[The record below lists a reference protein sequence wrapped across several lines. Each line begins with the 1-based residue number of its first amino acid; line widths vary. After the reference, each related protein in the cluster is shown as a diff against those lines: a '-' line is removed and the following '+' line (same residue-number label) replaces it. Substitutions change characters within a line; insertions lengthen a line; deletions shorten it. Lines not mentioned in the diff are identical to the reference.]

1 VLVTDESGQQ
11 VWSAEY
17 TPFGKQVSKEGEL
30 DRAAKFAGKD
40 LDEDTRLYYFN
51 ARWYDQETGR
61 FISEDPKFDPNN
73 PNLYWYCDNNPL
85 TNVDL
90 DGRETTRADQ
100 KVFDKWFSVWTT
112 INNNAVN
119 SERTQRQAI
128 WKQDPVGYAEN
139 RSLYNMGRRDIFGKE
154 YQNTVNLIDTSTA
167 MMSAAPKVQDW
178 IENQISNGHTPTL
191 EEINNKAAQIAK
203 ANEDFE
209 TYMAPIIYGA
219 IGWAQMGAGKSS
231 QGNNAKLTEE
241 GAGNTFKSPELKID
255 DIQFGNKVGKHAED
269 YGLSP
274 KSPQSRQWVRDH
286 IENIHNSPDEVRQGT
301 WRGLGEKLPDG
312 NRAEGNAIFYRQ
324 GNDVVV
330 TDMNGNFVTILKD
343 GVVNSRFQGATAI
356 STE

>member
-128 WKQDPVGYAEN
+128 WKQDPVGFADRMYD
-139 RSLYNMGRRDIFGKE
+139 YKMGKRDVFGKQ
-154 YQNTVNLIDTSTA
+154 YLDTVNVIQTTTA

-178 IENQISNGHTPTL
+178 IENQISNGHTPTF
-191 EEINNKAAQIAK
+191 EEINHK
-203 ANEDFE
+203 ANEIAKTQEAFD
-209 TYMAPIIYGA
+209 TYVAPVLYSA
-219 IGWAQMGAGKSS
+219 IGWAQMAAAGK
-231 QGNNAKLTEE
+231 QGVSNNTKISEEVTGNSGADNIATGPKLRAQLIFEEANSIFTESGTLKPEVIKNSRAIISGNELKNPDVINALTKNGSNISDWAKMSTE
-241 GAGNTFKSPELKID
+241 TFKSPSGDFQVHFYQNIGTGEVSTYEM
-255 DIQFGNKVGKHAED
+255 KVKF
-269 YGLSP
+269 
-274 KSPQSRQWVRDH
+274 
-286 IENIHNSPDEVRQGT
+286 NN
-301 WRGLGEKLPDG
+301 
-312 NRAEGNAIFYRQ
+312 
-324 GNDVVV
+324 
-330 TDMNGNFVTILKD
+330 
-343 GVVNSRFQGATAI
+343 
-356 STE
+356 